1 MKSAIVSLS
10 LLCLLVGV
18 SEAWFL
24 NLKSGKSDTATT
36 VTSAPNSRKVILV
49 AKKVYVPMYASDDT
63 ASAVADRLLPISP
76 ALASSDGTVMT
87 EGRQLPMAVDYSSMY
102 LQPPPVASYAMYA
115 PASANVAAAYAA
127 PVQVPAVVAGQ
138 GVAPQQYAVYS
149 AGYGAAGPQFVQ
161 YAGAPQMSDGTWVMQ
176 YAGAGDA
183 VAAGA
188 PYPPTGNDKET
199 VADGSAVPVPTEAY
213 ENA

>member
-1 MKSAIVSLS
+1 MKSVIVSLS
-10 LLCLLVGV
+10 LLSLLVGV

-24 NLKSGKSDTATT
+24 NLKSGKSDIAAT

-63 ASAVADRLLPISP
+63 TSAVADRLLPISP
-76 ALASSDGTVMT
+76 AMTSSDGTVT
-87 EGRQLPMAVDYSSMY
+87 DGRQQPKAVDYSSSMY
-102 LQPPPVASYAMYA
+102 LQPLPVASYAMYA

-138 GVAPQQYAVYS
+138 GVAPQQFAVYP

-176 YAGAGDA
+176 YGGAGQA
-183 VAAGA
+183 VAAAA

-199 VADGSAVPVPTEAY
+199 VADGFAVPVPIEAY
-213 ENA
+213 ANV

>member
-1 MKSAIVSLS
+1 MILFSLLIVFNFLNSQSVIVRLSVLS
-10 LLCLLVGV
+10 LLVVV

-49 AKKVYVPMYASDDT
+49 AKKVYVPMYASDDS

-76 ALASSDGTVMT
+76 ALTSSDGTVT
-87 EGRQLPMAVDYSSMY
+87 DGRQQPMAVDYSSSMY

-115 PASANVAAAYAA
+115 PASANVAAAYTA

-161 YAGAPQMSDGTWVMQ
+161 YPVAPQMSDGVKFDTIHLSWHNIFIFSVF
-176 YAGAGDA
+176 A
-183 VAAGA
+183 
-188 PYPPTGNDKET
+188 
-199 VADGSAVPVPTEAY
+199 
-213 ENA
+213 